1 MHLLESIPTI
11 FMPESVLESN
21 VREDQ
26 EDELGSVGRTL
37 THLYISVP
45 SQWQNN

>member
-1 MHLLESIPTI
+1 MVASIFI
-11 FMPESVLESN
+11 PETVLKSN

-26 EDELGSVGRTL
+26 EDELGSVRWTV